1 MENEIDQKEIEI
13 ILGLNNDSVKLND
26 FISGKK
32 ELTFISAIS
41 NILFS
46 ENLSDLYEDNESK
59 EDNNEMIENFI
70 KKAEIDEISSVKL
83 ELYKDSNFIENIKGN
98 DTLLQNPQI
107 NYSEEYLTKL
117 KTDFKK
123 EEIIRARTI
132 EISEKRSEKHED
144 KRKYKSKKSIMHHK
158 FEDKKENSKKENQ
171 YPEEQKE
178 PENQKN
184 DEEDNKEIEN
194 GENQNIDYKNNEYE
208 ENEENGE
215 KKNDGNNQYQNNR
228 RPYNKKYNRNKGHK
242 EFRQKVNSR
251 KFKNYK

>member
-1 MENEIDQKEIEI
+1 MENEIDQREIEI
-13 ILGLNNDSVKLND
+13 ILGLNNNSVKLND

-144 KRKYKSKKSIMHHK
+144 K
-158 FEDKKENSKKENQ
+158 KENSKKENQ

-208 ENEENGE
+208 ENEENVE
-215 KKNDGNNQYQNNR
+215 KKNEGNNQNQNNR

-242 EFRQKVNSR
+242 EYRQKLNSR

>member
-46 ENLSDLYEDNESK
+46 DNLADLYEDNESK

-144 KRKYKSKKSIMHHK
+144 I
-158 FEDKKENSKKENQ
+158 
-171 YPEEQKE
+171 
-178 PENQKN
+178 
-184 DEEDNKEIEN
+184 
-194 GENQNIDYKNNEYE
+194 
-208 ENEENGE
+208 
-215 KKNDGNNQYQNNR
+215 
-228 RPYNKKYNRNKGHK
+228 
-242 EFRQKVNSR
+242 
-251 KFKNYK
+251 